1 MSDLTLAY
9 RSYAP
14 SNTEI
19 ILNHILSDKYVFT
32 NLYDTCFTD
41 NYHTT
46 ERRLRQTFEEFF
58 AQVDEPAYIRQL
70 LVKAAQE
77 TDFLEIAIKMEKAKI
92 THYIYR

>member
-1 MSDLTLAY
+1 MSDLASTY
-9 RSYAP
+9 RSNAT
-14 SNTEI
+14 SNTQI

-70 LVKAAQE
+70 LVKSAQE
-77 TDFLEIAIKMEKAKI
+77 TDFLEVAIKMEKAKI